1 MSFFSL
7 FLRDGQVCADEPEG
21 KGRKE
26 SQWVLHEV
34 QDLLLQDQ
42 LVMFFLKLLIEYLSP
57 CWFRVKMAIRDFPET
72 TDEMVSRL
80 VKLILCK
87 WLELC
92 FIKSIL
98 QGGFVAAKGVF
109 FKNLVY
115 PWPVQ
120 LELISFSVV
129 RSDKKCGFSL
139 ATECRLFAG
148 YPTPLPPQYCIR
160 LAWQSTGTQSHSW
173 VEWGTVIVKCFAQE
187 LNTMTRPGL
196 EPAPLVPASRVTTI
210 RPQQRLWK
218 IFQMRTKLES
228 FVWNVFSEYGSLFNE
243 ITDAKALRAI
253 WYC

>member
-1 MSFFSL
+1 MSFSSL

-34 QDLLLQDQ
+34 QDLLLHDR
-42 LVMFFLKLLIEYLSP
+42 LVMFFLKWLIEYLSP

-109 FKNLVY
+109 F
-115 PWPVQ
+115 
-120 LELISFSVV
+120 LE
-129 RSDKKCGFSL
+129 FSL
-139 ATECRLFAG
+139 SECRLFAG

-160 LAWQSTGTQSHSW
+160 LAWQSAGTQSHSW
-173 VEWGTVIVKCFAQE
+173 VEGGTVIVKCFAQE

-210 RPQQRLWK
+210 RPPRFQQRLWK
-218 IFQMRTKLES
+218 DISDE
-228 FVWNVFSEYGSLFNE
+228 NE
-243 ITDAKALRAI
+243 IGVLCMKRFFGVRESLQWNNWCKSSTSGLVLLGP
-253 WYC
+253 C